1 MSADAE
7 FDKIVETVVVALPRI
22 KEGFAGGRVYGDDEN
37 PSGQKLL
44 AADERADEILH
55 DALTE
60 LDGVGEYASEER
72 ADKVDCGSG
81 VSVAV
86 DPLDGSSNLVTNN
99 LAGVIFG
106 VYDAPLPCAGTELVG
121 AGYAVFGPLT
131 TVVVADGE
139 NVTEYVVEEDED
151 GNGERADAREL
162 SLPEPT
168 VYGFGGGVENWT
180 DGFVKFA
187 YEVEREL
194 KLRYGGSMVGDVNQ
208 VMHKG
213 GIFSYPA
220 LKERPDGKLRLLFE
234 GAPMGY
240 VVKTAGGASSDGE
253 KSLLEREPDGIHDR
267 TPVHVGNE
275 SLIERLEASLPS

>member
-1 MSADAE
+1 MTKE
-7 FDKIVETVVVALPRI
+7 ETFENVVETVVGVLPRI
-22 KEGFAGGRVYGDDEN
+22 EEGFAGGRVYGDDEN

-44 AADERADEILH
+44 AADERADEILG
-55 DALTE
+55 DALTT

-72 ADKVDCGSG
+72 PEKVDCGSG

-106 VYDAPLPCAGTELVG
+106 VYDAPLPCAGTNLIG

-139 NVTEYVVEEDED
+139 EVTEYVVEE
-151 GNGERADAREL
+151 GERQGEREL
-162 SLPEPT
+162 SLSEPT

-180 DGFVKFA
+180 DGFSGFA
-187 YEVEREL
+187 EEVEREL

-213 GIFSYPA
+213 GIFAYPA
-220 LKERPDGKLRLLFE
+220 LKDRPEGKLRLLFE
-234 GAPMGY
+234 GAPMGF
-240 VVKTAGGASSDGE
+240 VAESAGGASSDGE
-253 KSLLEREPDGIHDR
+253 QSLLEREPDGIHDR

-275 SLIERLEASLPS
+275 SLIERLEDSV